1 MKNIFNKKQ
10 FSNIFILVLI
20 VLFSC
25 LIVYQL
31 YLAINNKR
39 GKNYSKLIE
48 GFNMS
53 NITPQGPIE
62 CNSSTTLPSNFYNVI
77 MTDISNIEILNNN
90 INGIA
95 NQVDGMI
102 KNSNNV
108 NNTTIADVSLNV
120 ISSSPTITSSS
131 NALYFCNAVNTN
143 YTNIT
148 TMNENI
154 QSIFT
159 SVEQLPSYQSEN
171 NPPVFQPLTATNS
184 ISCGN
189 AETVPISTVC
199 QTENTNIN
207 NINVV
212 HANTISLNNV
222 VNNLQTT
229 QNNQLKNQNQS
240 AMTISNSVGI
250 NN

>member
-1 MKNIFNKKQ
+1 MKIFFNKKQ
-10 FSNIFILVLI
+10 FSNIFMLVLI

-25 LIVYQL
+25 LIIYQL

-39 GKNYSKLIE
+39 HKKYSKLVE
-48 GFNMS
+48 GFNMN
-53 NITPQGPIE
+53 NISPQGPIAT
-62 CNSSTTLPSNFYNVI
+62 NSTTLPSNFYNVI
-77 MTDISNIEILNNN
+77 MTDMSNIEILNNN

-102 KNSNNV
+102 TNSNNV
-108 NNTTIADVSLNV
+108 SNTTIANISLNTT
-120 ISSSPTITSSS
+120 SPPTITLSS
-131 NALYFCNAVNTN
+131 NALDFCNAVNTN
-143 YTNIT
+143 YSNIT

-159 SVEQLPSYQSEN
+159 SLKQLPNGQTEN
-171 NPPVFQPLTATNS
+171 NPPVFQPLTTINY
-184 ISCGN
+184 IQCGN
-189 AETVPISTVC
+189 ASNVPITTIC

-207 NINVV
+207 NINVL
-212 HANTISLNNV
+212 HANTISLNNT

-229 QNNQLKNQNQS
+229 QNNKFTSQS
-240 AMTISNSVGI
+240 NSATTISSSVGI